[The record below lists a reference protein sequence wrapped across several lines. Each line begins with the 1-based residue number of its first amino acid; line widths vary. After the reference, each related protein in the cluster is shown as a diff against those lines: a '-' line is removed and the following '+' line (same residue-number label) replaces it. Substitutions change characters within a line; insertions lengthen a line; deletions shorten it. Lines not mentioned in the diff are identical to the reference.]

1 MTYRNILLLF
11 LILILFSGCTSKPR
25 FNIEDARIRGREGV
39 ESALTSDDYIV
50 DGNGKEFFR
59 EKIEP
64 HFGRF
69 RWVRSARA
77 PVYANDSKFAEP
89 ITYIYAR
96 EFVEI
101 ADGMMGLDLTRIRIY
116 NAERGYVEGF
126 TKNHFLFN
134 VDYYSEPYQLTE
146 MEILRRREID
156 QQQQRREEERRRR
169 EIEMQ
174 KQKEYNLALASA
186 RTDNR
191 SVIRMSYQQLSSYLT
206 PAGYTEDLVYT
217 RNATRTLKF
226 NKGNTAL
233 YVAMQDGQ
241 VTGIHA
247 VNNVEAFSN
256 EEANVFLFEFIGEI
270 FYSVENIENI
280 TRHIIRKSGVMERT
294 EYPVSLKFDNTMEN
308 PITEITVGDFTGIE

>member
-1 MTYRNILLLF
+1 MKYRNILVVVLTLLLF
-11 LILILFSGCTSKPR
+11 SACTTKPR
-25 FNIEDARIRGREGV
+25 FTIDDARVRARDGV
-39 ESALTSDDYIV
+39 ETARTSDDYIV
-50 DGNGKEFFR
+50 DANGKEFFR

-64 HFGRF
+64 HFGVF
-69 RWVRSARA
+69 RWIRSSKA
-77 PVYANDSKFAEP
+77 PVYADDSKFAEP
-89 ITYIYAR
+89 ITYVYAR

-101 ADGMMGLDLTRIRIY
+101 VDGRMGLDLTRIRIY

-126 TKNHFLFN
+126 TKNNFFFS

-156 QQQQRREEERRRR
+156 QQQQKREEERRRR
-169 EIEMQ
+169 NLEMQ

-191 SVIRMSYQQLSSYLT
+191 PVIRMNYQQLSSYLS
-206 PAGYTEDLVYT
+206 PAGFTEDLVYT

-241 VTGIHA
+241 VTGLHV
-247 VNNVEAFSN
+247 VNNAEAFSN
-256 EEANVFLFEFIGEI
+256 EEANVLLFEFIGEI
-270 FYSVENIENI
+270 FYSVEDVENI
-280 TRHIIRKSGVMERT
+280 TRHIIRKTGVMERT
-294 EYPVSLKFDNTMEN
+294 EYPIGLKFDNTKEN
-308 PITEITVGDFTGIE
+308 PITEITVGVFTGIE